1 MLTSYSDRLLQTKM
15 LFQKKKK
22 KRFAERHVDVLTTE
36 LPFISVFKSE
46 TRVFSCSSQVRQT
59 CPSSVPKI
67 AKDFSDTTLRCKTG
81 CPVQNGSL
89 SFRQGLF
96 RNVRFLPAI
105 KLRALSGGRR
115 ERRTVAG
122 NSHRPG
128 PYHLALNISYVN
140 KEP

>member
-1 MLTSYSDRLLQTKM
+1 MTGFFKPRCCS
-15 LFQKKKK
+15 KKKK
-22 KRFAERHVDVLTTE
+22 KRFAERHIDVLTTE

-67 AKDFSDTTLRCKTG
+67 AKDFSDTTLGCKTG

-96 RNVRFLPAI
+96 RNVRFLPAM
-105 KLRALSGGRR
+105 KAACTQRGK
-115 ERRTVAG
+115 AG
-122 NSHRPG
+122 EENSHWEQSPAWSV
-128 PYHLALNISYVN
+128 PSSAEQNISYVN